1 MDKNVVPN
9 AGLANNVAVITLST
23 AQTDRLLKETPLKV
37 GGVLATTDRP
47 LAVAG
52 WFDWNELIEAA
63 TPWVNYILE
72 QIPEGQMGGQ
82 KDLVV
87 SQVHTVLEVLS
98 TIKSIT
104 SETYIEDNVIVSHS
118 LVEIQDLGK

>member
-1 MDKNVVPN
+1 M
-9 AGLANNVAVITLST
+9 A
-23 AQTDRLLKETPLKV
+23 
-37 GGVLATTDRP
+37 
-47 LAVAG
+47 
-52 WFDWNELIEAA
+52 
-63 TPWVNYILE
+63 
-72 QIPEGQMGGQ
+72 GQ

-104 SETYIEDNVIVSHS
+104 SETYIENNIIVSHS